1 MKKTGLCM
9 PVTAVRMR
17 MALVLLLTTQS
28 FAAVAQTPSA
38 QRQALEVRWAERRR
52 RRLAQQIKGRLSR
65 AGREVSLR
73 ACDWRRARDERWE
86 AGAGPMETRM
96 AGSLVGAHLLSTRRG
111 QVERTMHQ
119 WHSLADLPGLESSC
133 DGKFHRLLL
142 PLSLRWMAAVSV
154 WSAFKLAAS
163 LLLTPSAAAAC
174 NAKAMQPAFAPTRR
188 LQVLARERMQVAEL
202 RDASPK
208 PEHKMR
214 DSAGRREFIDA
225 LLPSRLGASVSV
237 VAAASVAGAS
247 ALSVRPA
254 CAVSVPSVVVASDVS
269 EATTLG
275 SIKGALNELLGPPIS
290 IERMQTMDSTTGEI
304 RTPVSSIS
312 ITPAGWFFLA
322 AFASSRYSRNI
333 DDLRVWLVERMETPA
348 ASDSDGDKDSGS

>member
-1 MKKTGLCM
+1 
-9 PVTAVRMR
+9 
-17 MALVLLLTTQS
+17 
-28 FAAVAQTPSA
+28 
-38 QRQALEVRWAERRR
+38 
-52 RRLAQQIKGRLSR
+52 
-65 AGREVSLR
+65 
-73 ACDWRRARDERWE
+73 
-86 AGAGPMETRM
+86 
-96 AGSLVGAHLLSTRRG
+96 
-111 QVERTMHQ
+111 
-119 WHSLADLPGLESSC
+119 
-133 DGKFHRLLL
+133 
-142 PLSLRWMAAVSV
+142 MAAVSV

-225 LLPSRLGASVSV
+225 LLPRRLGASVSV

-290 IERMQTMDSTTGEI
+290 IERMQTMDSTTG
-304 RTPVSSIS
+304 PH
-312 ITPAGWFFLA
+312 AGLEHLDHAGRLVLPRRLCLEPLQPEHRRSARLA
-322 AFASSRYSRNI
+322 RRAY
-333 DDLRVWLVERMETPA
+333 
-348 ASDSDGDKDSGS
+348 GDAGGFGL

>member
-119 WHSLADLPGLESSC
+119 CTVWRTCLVWNRP
-133 DGKFHRLLL
+133 
-142 PLSLRWMAAVSV
+142 PMAAVSV